1 MIELNEVVYHWQK
14 GQNISQIS
22 RSLGI
27 SRPTVRKYL
36 DAAIAAGLTRET
48 NETSQILSES
58 VVAAVAQAS
67 KPNTSS
73 VSSVQEVL
81 ALHKEQISSWLSEPD
96 MTAKQIFRLL
106 TERGYP
112 FSYTSIKR
120 YVRKLKTRSMSAG
133 NGTP

>member
-58 VVAAVAQAS
+58 VDR
-67 KPNTSS
+67 KS
-73 VSSVQEVL
+73 V
-81 ALHKEQISSWLSEPD
+81 
-96 MTAKQIFRLL
+96 M
-106 TERGYP
+106 
-112 FSYTSIKR
+112 
-120 YVRKLKTRSMSAG
+120 
-133 NGTP
+133 